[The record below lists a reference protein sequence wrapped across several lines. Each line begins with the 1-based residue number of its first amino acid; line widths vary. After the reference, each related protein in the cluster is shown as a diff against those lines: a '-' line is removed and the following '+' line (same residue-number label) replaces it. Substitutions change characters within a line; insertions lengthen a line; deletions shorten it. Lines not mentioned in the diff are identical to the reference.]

1 MRPKNFARITQPTPV
16 ELTESCLQILR
27 AKFYREPGD
36 EKCFQQDRKRLLSW
50 VVLWPANWLNSKGV
64 TIHGDAYREIFVKV
78 FLQAAA
84 NVQSKVKY
92 RPAYLRQVIQSHF
105 KIHGE
110 DYYDQAKA
118 TRNVIEQT
126 MVALGQARPSA
137 ADPVREM
144 AAARQILTAAQPKN
158 KPSQALVKAQLNLFG

>member
-1 MRPKNFARITQPTPV
+1 MRKNFQRIKQPTPSN
-16 ELTESCLQILR
+16 LTDSCLELLR
-27 AKFYREPGD
+27 SKFYNLPD
-36 EKCFQQDRKRLLSW
+36 DFVSFSKDRKRLLAW
-50 VVLWPANWLNSKGV
+50 VVLWPAQWLNSKGV
-64 TIHGDAYREIFVKV
+64 TIHGDQYREIFVKV

-84 NVQSKVKY
+84 RVESKVKY

-126 MVALGQARPSA
+126 MVALAGTRPA
-137 ADPVREM
+137 PQDPVREM
-144 AAARQILTAAQPKN
+144 AAARKILVAGSPRKSA
-158 KPSQALVKAQLNLFG
+158 VKAPVKTQLNLL